1 MAGEIVISEKPGD
14 TLKKWRNI
22 FKLSQK
28 NLASLLNVKPSVVCD
43 FEKGRRASPGIGTVR
58 KFVEAMVE
66 YDKAQGGKIVSS
78 MFAKDNN
85 SAVYDIREFNTG
97 TAIDKLIKEIDG
109 EILSGNDDILERP
122 IYGYTI
128 VDSLKAITTF
138 NVFGDLYGWSNERA
152 IFFSE
157 KPGDTLKKWRNIFKL
172 SQKNLASLLNVKPSV
187 VCDFEK
193 GRRASPGIG
202 TVRKFVEAMVE
213 YDKAQGGKIV
223 SSMFAKDN
231 NSAVYDIREFNT
243 GTAIDKLIKEI
254 DGEIL
259 SGNDDILERPIYG
272 YTIVDS
278 LKAITTFNVFGDLY
292 GWSNERAIFFS
303 GVHFGRSPM
312 IAIRA
317 HPVKPRVVIYIK
329 PKAIDK
335 LATKLAEMERIVL
348 VKTELDEDE
357 IVRILKKF
365 N

>member
-66 YDKAQGGKIVSS
+66 YDRAQGGKIMNS
-78 MFAKDNN
+78 MFAKDGN

-97 TAIDKLIKEIDG
+97 TPIAKLAEQING
-109 EILSGNDDILERP
+109 RILSG
-122 IYGYTI
+122 
-128 VDSLKAITTF
+128 S
-138 NVFGDLYGWSNERA
+138 
-152 IFFSE
+152 
-157 KPGDTLKKWRNIFKL
+157 
-172 SQKNLASLLNVKPSV
+172 
-187 VCDFEK
+187 
-193 GRRASPGIG
+193 
-202 TVRKFVEAMVE
+202 
-213 YDKAQGGKIV
+213 
-223 SSMFAKDN
+223 
-231 NSAVYDIREFNT
+231 
-243 GTAIDKLIKEI
+243 KE
-254 DGEIL
+254 
-259 SGNDDILERPIYG
+259 ILERPIYG

-303 GVHFGRSPM
+303 GVHYGRSPM

-329 PKAIDK
+329 PKSIDK

-348 VKTELDEDE
+348 ITTDMDENE
-357 IVRILKKF
+357 IVGVLKKF

>member
-14 TLKKWRNI
+14 TLKKWRTI

-66 YDKAQGGKIVSS
+66 YDRAQGGKIVSS

-85 SAVYDIREFNTG
+85 NAVYDIREFNAG
-97 TAIDKLIKEIDG
+97 TAISRLIKDIGG
-109 EILSGNDDILERP
+109 EILSGKEDILERP

-138 NVFGDLYGWSNERA
+138 NVFGDLYG
-152 IFFSE
+152 
-157 KPGDTLKKWRNIFKL
+157 L
-172 SQKNLASLLNVKPSV
+172 
-187 VCDFEK
+187 
-193 GRRASPGIG
+193 
-202 TVRKFVEAMVE
+202 
-213 YDKAQGGKIV
+213 
-223 SSMFAKDN
+223 
-231 NSAVYDIREFNT
+231 
-243 GTAIDKLIKEI
+243 
-254 DGEIL
+254 
-259 SGNDDILERPIYG
+259 
-272 YTIVDS
+272 
-278 LKAITTFNVFGDLY
+278 
-292 GWSNERAIFFS
+292 SNERAIFFS
-303 GVHFGRSPM
+303 GVHYGRSPM

-329 PKAIDK
+329 PKTIDK

-348 VKTELDEDE
+348 VRTELEE
-357 IVRILKKF
+357 EKIVTILKKF

>member
-1 MAGEIVISEKPGD
+1 MIVISILPNSTTQKLYSGLKSNSVQKQLTRRMAGEIVISEKPGD

-78 MFAKDNN
+78 MFANDNS

-97 TAIDKLIKEIDG
+97 TAISKLIQEIDG
-109 EILSGNDDILERP
+109 EILSGNE
-122 IYGYTI
+122 
-128 VDSLKAITTF
+128 
-138 NVFGDLYGWSNERA
+138 E
-152 IFFSE
+152 
-157 KPGDTLKKWRNIFKL
+157 
-172 SQKNLASLLNVKPSV
+172 
-187 VCDFEK
+187 
-193 GRRASPGIG
+193 
-202 TVRKFVEAMVE
+202 
-213 YDKAQGGKIV
+213 
-223 SSMFAKDN
+223 
-231 NSAVYDIREFNT
+231 
-243 GTAIDKLIKEI
+243 
-254 DGEIL
+254 
-259 SGNDDILERPIYG
+259 ILERPIYG

-303 GVHFGRSPM
+303 GVHYGRSPM

-329 PKAIDK
+329 PKTIDK

-348 VKTELDEDE
+348 VKTELDEEE
-357 IVRILKKF
+357 IVTILKKF

>member
-58 KFVEAMVE
+58 KFVEAIVE
-66 YDKAQGGKIVSS
+66 YDLAQGGKIVNS
-78 MFAKDNN
+78 MFAKDGN

-97 TAIDKLIKEIDG
+97 TPIVKLVEQIKG
-109 EILSGNDDILERP
+109 KILSG
-122 IYGYTI
+122 
-128 VDSLKAITTF
+128 
-138 NVFGDLYGWSNERA
+138 
-152 IFFSE
+152 SE
-157 KPGDTLKKWRNIFKL
+157 
-172 SQKNLASLLNVKPSV
+172 
-187 VCDFEK
+187 E
-193 GRRASPGIG
+193 
-202 TVRKFVEAMVE
+202 
-213 YDKAQGGKIV
+213 
-223 SSMFAKDN
+223 
-231 NSAVYDIREFNT
+231 
-243 GTAIDKLIKEI
+243 
-254 DGEIL
+254 
-259 SGNDDILERPIYG
+259 ILERPIYG

-303 GVHFGRSPM
+303 GVHYGRSPM

-329 PKAIDK
+329 PKSIDK

-348 VKTELDEDE
+348 ITTDMDENE
-357 IVRILKKF
+357 IVGVLKKF

>member
-58 KFVEAMVE
+58 KFVEAIVE
-66 YDKAQGGKIVSS
+66 YDLAQGGKIVNS
-78 MFAKDNN
+78 MFAKDGN

-97 TAIDKLIKEIDG
+97 TPIVKLVEQINGK
-109 EILSGNDDILERP
+109 ILSG
-122 IYGYTI
+122 
-128 VDSLKAITTF
+128 
-138 NVFGDLYGWSNERA
+138 
-152 IFFSE
+152 SE
-157 KPGDTLKKWRNIFKL
+157 
-172 SQKNLASLLNVKPSV
+172 
-187 VCDFEK
+187 E
-193 GRRASPGIG
+193 
-202 TVRKFVEAMVE
+202 
-213 YDKAQGGKIV
+213 
-223 SSMFAKDN
+223 
-231 NSAVYDIREFNT
+231 
-243 GTAIDKLIKEI
+243 
-254 DGEIL
+254 
-259 SGNDDILERPIYG
+259 ILERPIYG

-303 GVHFGRSPM
+303 GVHYGRSPM

-329 PKAIDK
+329 PKSIDK

-348 VKTELDEDE
+348 ITTDMDENE
-357 IVRILKKF
+357 IVGVLKKF

>member
-1 MAGEIVISEKPGD
+1 MIVISILPNLTTQKLYSGIKSNRVQKQLTRRMAGEIVISEKPGD

-78 MFAKDNN
+78 MFAKDNS

-97 TAIDKLIKEIDG
+97 TAINRLIQEIDG
-109 EILSGNDDILERP
+109 EILSGNEDIIERH
-122 IYGYTI
+122 
-128 VDSLKAITTF
+128 
-138 NVFGDLYGWSNERA
+138 
-152 IFFSE
+152 
-157 KPGDTLKKWRNIFKL
+157 
-172 SQKNLASLLNVKPSV
+172 
-187 VCDFEK
+187 
-193 GRRASPGIG
+193 
-202 TVRKFVEAMVE
+202 
-213 YDKAQGGKIV
+213 
-223 SSMFAKDN
+223 
-231 NSAVYDIREFNT
+231 
-243 GTAIDKLIKEI
+243 
-254 DGEIL
+254 
-259 SGNDDILERPIYG
+259 IYG

-303 GVHFGRSPM
+303 GVHYGRSPM

-329 PKAIDK
+329 PKTIDK

-348 VKTELDEDE
+348 VKTDLHEEE
-357 IVRILKKF
+357 IVTILKKF

>member
-1 MAGEIVISEKPGD
+1 MIVISILPNSTTQKLYSGPKSDHVQKQLTRRMAGEIVISEKPGD

-78 MFAKDNN
+78 MFANDNS

-97 TAIDKLIKEIDG
+97 TAISKLIQEIDG
-109 EILSGNDDILERP
+109 EILSGNE
-122 IYGYTI
+122 
-128 VDSLKAITTF
+128 
-138 NVFGDLYGWSNERA
+138 E
-152 IFFSE
+152 
-157 KPGDTLKKWRNIFKL
+157 
-172 SQKNLASLLNVKPSV
+172 
-187 VCDFEK
+187 
-193 GRRASPGIG
+193 
-202 TVRKFVEAMVE
+202 
-213 YDKAQGGKIV
+213 
-223 SSMFAKDN
+223 
-231 NSAVYDIREFNT
+231 
-243 GTAIDKLIKEI
+243 
-254 DGEIL
+254 
-259 SGNDDILERPIYG
+259 ILERPIYG

-303 GVHFGRSPM
+303 GVHYGRSPM

-329 PKAIDK
+329 PKTIDK

-348 VKTELDEDE
+348 VKTELDEEE
-357 IVRILKKF
+357 IVTILKKI